1 MMSLFVEISD
11 IVIKGLLEVFF
22 QFVVMEKNIV

>member
-1 MMSLFVEISD
+1 MMSLFVEISE

-22 QFVVMEKNIV
+22 QFVVMKKNIV

>member
-1 MMSLFVEISD
+1 MMSLFVEISE

-22 QFVVMEKNIV
+22 QFVVMGKNIV

>member
-1 MMSLFVEISD
+1 MMSLFVEISE

-22 QFVVMEKNIV
+22 QFVVMERNIV

>member
-1 MMSLFVEISD
+1 MMSLFVEISEM
-11 IVIKGLLEVFF
+11 VIKGLLEVFF

>member
-1 MMSLFVEISD
+1 MMSLFVEISE

>member
-1 MMSLFVEISD
+1 MMSLLVEISE